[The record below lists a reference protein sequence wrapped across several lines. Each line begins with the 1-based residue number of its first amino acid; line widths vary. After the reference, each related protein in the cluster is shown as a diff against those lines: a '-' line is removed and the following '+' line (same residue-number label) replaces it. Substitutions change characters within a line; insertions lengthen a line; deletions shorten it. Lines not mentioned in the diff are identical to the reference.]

1 MGQALHTVHISSR
14 DLFLIMKDIINIF
27 FASTEIQTHFFF
39 PSGGMWT
46 ENTVIGVIIHE
57 AKTER
62 ILCR

>member
-1 MGQALHTVHISSR
+1 MGQALHTVHISSL
-14 DLFLIMKDIINIF
+14 DLFLIMKEIINIF
-27 FASTEIQTHFFF
+27 FASTEIQTNFFF
-39 PSGGMWT
+39 PIRWMWT